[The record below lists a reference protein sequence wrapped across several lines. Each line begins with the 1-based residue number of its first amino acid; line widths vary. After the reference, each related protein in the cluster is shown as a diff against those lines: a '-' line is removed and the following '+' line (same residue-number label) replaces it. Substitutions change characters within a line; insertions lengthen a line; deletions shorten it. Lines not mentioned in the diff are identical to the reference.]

1 MKREKIIVSELSY
14 ISIETN
20 SNFVEKNL
28 KNFGFEYDKNQ
39 NTFINEMSQIKIIEN
54 KTQSNDKGTDLS
66 HS

>member
-39 NTFINEMSQIKIIEN
+39 NTFINEMSQIKIIRN
-54 KTQSNDKGTDLS
+54 KTQLNDKGTD
-66 HS
+66 